1 MQYNLVTVSYVD
13 YFGRS
18 RFKAVVINVSPIEH
32 FIRTGEPIVS
42 VVKLTKQQF
51 IMCKAAENKLK
62 YEFLDRR
69 DADRLM
75 QNLGT
80 IVGVVYGFMFL
91 VWWFS

>member
-1 MQYNLVTVSYVD
+1 
-13 YFGRS
+13 
-18 RFKAVVINVSPIEH
+18 
-32 FIRTGEPIVS
+32 
-42 VVKLTKQQF
+42 
-51 IMCKAAENKLK
+51 MCKAAENKLK

-69 DADRLM
+69 DADRLL

>member
-1 MQYNLVTVSYVD
+1 VTVSYVD

-18 RFKAVVINVSPIEH
+18 RFKAVIINVSPIEH

-62 YEFLDRR
+62 YEFFDRR
-69 DADRLM
+69 DADRLL
-75 QNLGT
+75 QTLGT
-80 IVGVVYGFMFL
+80 IVVYGFMFL